1 MVKIVVFDLD
11 GTLYDS
17 HKHIDKDTVHKII
30 ELEQKGI
37 VVGIVTGRFY
47 EELDEVIEKL
57 KLREYNGF
65 VASSN
70 GLEIHDFLDG
80 EIKCFTRLSKDE
92 VKELIEEA
100 KKHHMI
106 SYVWQNGRY
115 SMFDISFMNGL
126 KKLASVIPFNVHYIR
141 ALRETEFEKSISLE
155 VPLYD
160 KVCFAGLPILKLKK
174 SILKQHLEYR
184 FYDVG
189 RLGTELCKKDVGKLE
204 AIQFICRKK
213 NTSID
218 CVMAFGD
225 NGNDVDLLASCG
237 YGVAMKNGS
246 AQAKKAAKYISDYT
260 NNEQGVLRFINSF
273 FWMKY

>member
-17 HKHIDKDTVHKII
+17 HKHIDKGTVHKII

-80 EIKCFTRLSKDE
+80 KIKCFTRLSKDE

-174 SILKQHLEYR
+174 SILKQHPEYR

-273 FWMKY
+273 FG

>member
-11 GTLYDS
+11 GTLFDS

-80 EIKCFTRLSKDE
+80 KIKCFTRLSKDE

-160 KVCFAGLPILKLKK
+160 KVCFVGLPILKLKK
-174 SILKQHLEYR
+174 SILKQHPEYR

-273 FWMKY
+273 FG

>member
-80 EIKCFTRLSKDE
+80 KIKCFTRLSKDE

-174 SILKQHLEYR
+174 SILKQHPEYR

-246 AQAKKAAKYISDYT
+246 AQAKKAAKYISDYA

-273 FWMKY
+273 FV

>member
-1 MVKIVVFDLD
+1 MVKIVAFDLD
-11 GTLYDS
+11 RTLYDS

-80 EIKCFTRLSKDE
+80 KIKCFTRLSKDE

-174 SILKQHLEYR
+174 SILKQHPEYR

-218 CVMAFGD
+218 CVMTFGD

-246 AQAKKAAKYISDYT
+246 AQAKKAAKYISDYS
-260 NNEQGVLRFINSF
+260 NNEQGVFRFINSF
-273 FWMKY
+273 FG

>member
-1 MVKIVVFDLD
+1 MVKIVGFDLD

-80 EIKCFTRLSKDE
+80 KIKCFTRLSKDE

-115 SMFDISFMNGL
+115 SMFDVSFMNGL

-174 SILKQHLEYR
+174 SILKQHPEYR

-225 NGNDVDLLASCG
+225 NGNDVNLLASCG
-237 YGVAMKNGS
+237 YGVAMRNGS

-273 FWMKY
+273 FG

>member
-47 EELDEVIEKL
+47 EELGEVIKIL

-80 EIKCFTRLSKDE
+80 EMKSFTRLSKDE
-92 VKELIEEA
+92 VKELVKEA

-174 SILKQHLEYR
+174 SILKQHPEYR

-246 AQAKKAAKYISDYT
+246 AQAKKAAKYVSDYT

-273 FWMKY
+273 FE

>member
-1 MVKIVVFDLD
+1 MVKIIAFDLD

-17 HKHIDKDTVHKII
+17 HKHIDKDTIHKII
-30 ELEQKGI
+30 ELEQKGT

-47 EELDEVIEKL
+47 EELGEVIKIL

-80 EIKCFTRLSKDE
+80 EMKSFTRLSKDE
-92 VKELIEEA
+92 VKELVKEA

-106 SYVWQNGRY
+106 SYVWQNGGY
-115 SMFDISFMNGL
+115 TMFGVSILDAV
-126 KKLASVIPFNVHYIR
+126 KKIFSLIPLDSHYIKS
-141 ALRETEFEKSISLE
+141 LQKTKFETDVVLNEA
-155 VPLYD
+155 LYD
-160 KVCFAGLPILKLKK
+160 KVCFVGFQIEKFKK
-174 SILKQHLEYR
+174 MYLEYR

-189 RLGTELCKKDVGKLE
+189 KFSTELCKRDVGKLE
-204 AIQFICRKK
+204 AIRYICRKK
-213 NTSID
+213 GVSISS
-218 CVMAFGD
+218 VMAFGD

-246 AQAKKAAKYISDYT
+246 AQAKKTAKYISDYA

-273 FWMKY
+273 FV

>member
-11 GTLYDS
+11 GTLYYS

-80 EIKCFTRLSKDE
+80 KIKCFTRLSKDE

-174 SILKQHLEYR
+174 SILKQHPEYR

-225 NGNDVDLLASCG
+225 NGNDVNLLASCG
-237 YGVAMKNGS
+237 YGVAMRNGS

-273 FWMKY
+273 FG

>member
-17 HKHIDKDTVHKII
+17 HKHIDKDTIHKII

-57 KLREYNGF
+57 KLREYDGF

-80 EIKCFTRLSKDE
+80 KIKCFTRLSKDE

-174 SILKQHLEYR
+174 SILKQHPEYR

-225 NGNDVDLLASCG
+225 NGNDVNLLASCG
-237 YGVAMKNGS
+237 YGVAMRNGS

-273 FWMKY
+273 FG

>member
-17 HKHIDKDTVHKII
+17 HKHIDKDTIHKII

-80 EIKCFTRLSKDE
+80 KIKCFTRLSKDE

-174 SILKQHLEYR
+174 SILKQHPEYR

-225 NGNDVDLLASCG
+225 NGNDVNLLASCG
-237 YGVAMKNGS
+237 YGVAMRNGS

-273 FWMKY
+273 FE

>member
-17 HKHIDKDTVHKII
+17 HKHIDKDTVYKII

-80 EIKCFTRLSKDE
+80 KIKCFTRFSKDE
-92 VKELIEEA
+92 VKELVEEA

-126 KKLASVIPFNVHYIR
+126 KKLASAIPFDEHYIK

-174 SILKQHLEYR
+174 SILKQHPEYR

-225 NGNDVDLLASCG
+225 NGNDVNLLASCG
-237 YGVAMKNGS
+237 YGVAMRNGS

-273 FWMKY
+273 FG

>member
-80 EIKCFTRLSKDE
+80 KIKCFTRLSKDE

-174 SILKQHLEYR
+174 SILKQHPEYR

-225 NGNDVDLLASCG
+225 NGNDVNLLASCG
-237 YGVAMKNGS
+237 YGVAMRNGS
-246 AQAKKAAKYISDYT
+246 AQAKKAAKYISDYA

-273 FWMKY
+273 FG

>member
-80 EIKCFTRLSKDE
+80 KIKCFTRLSKDE

-174 SILKQHLEYR
+174 SILKQHPEYR

-225 NGNDVDLLASCG
+225 NGNDVNLLASCG
-237 YGVAMKNGS
+237 YGVAMRNGS

-260 NNEQGVLRFINSF
+260 NNEQCVLRFINSF
-273 FWMKY
+273 FG

>member
-80 EIKCFTRLSKDE
+80 KIKCFTRLSKDE

-115 SMFDISFMNGL
+115 SMLYISFMNGL

-174 SILKQHLEYR
+174 SILKQHPEYR

-225 NGNDVDLLASCG
+225 NGNDVNLLASCG
-237 YGVAMKNGS
+237 YGVAMRNGS

-273 FWMKY
+273 FG

>member
-17 HKHIDKDTVHKII
+17 HKHIDKDTIHKII

-80 EIKCFTRLSKDE
+80 KIKCFTRLSKDE

-174 SILKQHLEYR
+174 SILKQHPEYR

-218 CVMAFGD
+218 CVMALGD
-225 NGNDVDLLASCG
+225 NGNDVNLLASCG
-237 YGVAMKNGS
+237 YGVAMRNGS

-273 FWMKY
+273 FG

>member
-1 MVKIVVFDLD
+1 MNISGAIFDLD

-80 EIKCFTRLSKDE
+80 KIKCFTRLSKDE

-174 SILKQHLEYR
+174 SILKQHPEYR

-225 NGNDVDLLASCG
+225 NGNDVNLLASCG
-237 YGVAMKNGS
+237 YGVAMRNGS

-273 FWMKY
+273 FG